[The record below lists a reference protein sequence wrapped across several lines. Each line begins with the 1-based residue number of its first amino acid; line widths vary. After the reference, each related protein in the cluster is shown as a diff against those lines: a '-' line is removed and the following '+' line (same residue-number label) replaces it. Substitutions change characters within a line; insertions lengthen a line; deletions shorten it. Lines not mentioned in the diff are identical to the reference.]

1 MKLRVTTYFVQFY
14 LFIVKLHF
22 YLFSL
27 CESPQI
33 SSFVDTQFFVQ
44 YYYPFTK
51 SGSIYFSKN
60 RKTRDY
66 LLFFGS
72 LSLLLCVPVSLI
84 NF

>member
-33 SSFVDTQFFVQ
+33 SSFVDTQFLCSTITH
-44 YYYPFTK
+44 YK
-51 SGSIYFSKN
+51 IGSIYFSKN